1 MNQKKTRHFK
11 LRNLALFCMLEG
23 SSIWAHWNHSF
34 GMYLSY
40 LGPVSSALS
49 SWVSSGCIIGVAAVS
64 DCLMV
69 DILCGGGYD
78 GLWCEVLWWL
88 GGYNIICLLL
98 RQTTFFSLIMA
109 KARISGI
116 PVLLEMSLSGDA
128 PIECCV
134 PNISRTNFWKF
145 IAEFIAYL
153 VMEGEGQG
161 PVDWY
166 FEV

>member
-1 MNQKKTRHFK
+1 MNQKKNRHFK

-64 DCLMV
+64 DPLMV

-98 RQTTFFSLIMA
+98 RQTTFFFTDNGKGQNIWNSSAPGNEPFRRCTNWMLCSKYQLNKLLKVYCWVYCLPGNGRGRAGTSWLI
-109 KARISGI
+109 
-116 PVLLEMSLSGDA
+116 
-128 PIECCV
+128 
-134 PNISRTNFWKF
+134 
-145 IAEFIAYL
+145 
-153 VMEGEGQG
+153 
-161 PVDWY
+161 